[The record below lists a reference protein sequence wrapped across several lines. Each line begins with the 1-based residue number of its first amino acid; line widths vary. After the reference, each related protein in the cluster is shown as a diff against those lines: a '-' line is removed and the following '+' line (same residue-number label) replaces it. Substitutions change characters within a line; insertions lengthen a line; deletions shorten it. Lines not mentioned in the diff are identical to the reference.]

1 MGRWIL
7 KAFLGRTAWFWPTIK
22 LIRVS
27 IICLILY
34 KINEFHPEIFMIVK
48 KEFVSNGIITDML
61 LKMKKK

>member
-7 KAFLGRTAWFWPTIK
+7 KAFLGRTVWFWPTIQ